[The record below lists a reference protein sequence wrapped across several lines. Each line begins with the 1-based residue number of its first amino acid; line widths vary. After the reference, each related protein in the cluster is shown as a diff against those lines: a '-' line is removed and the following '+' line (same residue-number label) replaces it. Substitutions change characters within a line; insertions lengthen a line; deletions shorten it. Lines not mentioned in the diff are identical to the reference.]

1 MAENQQSMTVNLTG
15 VAPVDVMMADP
26 PGGPHEV
33 EILAQRTETNP
44 KNGKTSLRIA
54 VVALDCGVQTQVVIG
69 TDWSKAFNL
78 GHLRNLLGGL
88 HDAQGRHLADE
99 KLTGMVDVGAMLAAA
114 GKGLRGYIYVK
125 PPPEGEIDEETG
137 RAKRADKNFVTK
149 SQFEAAKKAM
159 SLGVVLPTATPAPKP
174 ATAAPA
180 TANGTTAA
188 APPPP
193 TAAPKDLG
201 DLFAQ

>member
-149 SQFEAAKKAM
+149 SQFEAAKKAAT
-159 SLGVVLPTATPAPKP
+159 LGVVLPTSAPAK
-174 ATAAPA
+174 AAPA
-180 TANGTTAA
+180 TANGTPP
-188 APPPP
+188 APTGATPTPP
-193 TAAPKDLG
+193 AAPKDLG